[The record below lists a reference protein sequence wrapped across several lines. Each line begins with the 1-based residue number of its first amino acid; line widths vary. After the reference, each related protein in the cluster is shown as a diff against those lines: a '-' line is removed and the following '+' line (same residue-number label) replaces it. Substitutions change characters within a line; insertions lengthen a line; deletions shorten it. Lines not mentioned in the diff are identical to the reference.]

1 NSGLSLPCLSSAL
14 MNRKYKKSLSF
25 FVKRIY
31 NKATTIGINRR
42 NEMKEILEFN
52 HKKQCGL
59 WLILIGIVLIVAV
72 ICGGEFFVNPFV
84 FLIGYYACFFGVNV
98 NKKVREKLSQGDIS
112 KKQIK
117 MIYFSIATL
126 FILMFCIAGPFIPGW
141 HWRQIW
147 LGVLMATSIHF
158 FLWFFVH
165 GWSMVVLGIVCMV
178 IVTMGY
184 IFTGIP
190 VSVICIADA
199 MVKLICGIYLL
210 FIAKPSKYIP
220 NPELFM
226 SI

>member
-1 NSGLSLPCLSSAL
+1 
-14 MNRKYKKSLSF
+14 
-25 FVKRIY
+25 
-31 NKATTIGINRR
+31 
-42 NEMKEILEFN
+42 MKEILEFN

-141 HWRQIW
+141 HWRKIW
-147 LGVLMATSIHF
+147 LCVRMATSIHF

-165 GWSMVVLGIVCMV
+165 GWSMVVLGIVCML

-184 IFTGIP
+184 IFPDIP

-220 NPELFM
+220 NMIKQRMYKETTSSLTFWKIEL
-226 SI
+226 

>member
-1 NSGLSLPCLSSAL
+1 
-14 MNRKYKKSLSF
+14 
-25 FVKRIY
+25 
-31 NKATTIGINRR
+31 
-42 NEMKEILEFN
+42 MKEILEFN

-117 MIYFSIATL
+117 IIYFSIATL

-184 IFTGIP
+184 IFPGIP

-220 NPELFM
+220 NMIKQRMYKETTSSLTYWK
-226 SI
+226 IEI